1 MNIFTKQIW
10 TNEEYKYDTKTD
22 FIPTITGY
30 VHGTKTQKPTVLVV
44 PGGGYSNVSPAE
56 AEVVAFK
63 FLAQGYNAFILTYS
77 TRTALE
83 QEPVGHQALKD
94 IAKAMV
100 VLNENAGEWNIDIDK
115 IFTIGFSAGGHLVA
129 SLGVHHNKPILDGVR
144 GQWNIKP
151 KAQILC
157 YPVITTTESYA
168 HMGSKTCL
176 LGSEPSDEEV
186 LFMSVEKQVSDQTP
200 TTFLWHCVDDASVSY
215 ENSIAF
221 ANNLGKC
228 GVQFDLHIFP
238 YGAHGVSTV
247 DDAWVAMSYDVNL
260 PVYELMRKLMKRK
273 IEKNDINFT
282 NEVINNL
289 GVKTLEEFLEI
300 QTKERNF
307 KDISTKEY
315 KHISKWVE
323 LAIEWLSIELYK

>member
-10 TNEEYKYDTKTD
+10 TKEEYKYDTKTD

-30 VHGTKTQKPTVLVV
+30 VHGTKNQKPTVLVV
-44 PGGGYSNVSPAE
+44 PGGGYNNVSPTE

-63 FLAQGYNAFILTYS
+63 FLEQGYNAFILTYS
-77 TRTALE
+77 TKSALE
-83 QEPVGHQALKD
+83 IEPVGFQALKD

-100 VLNENAGEWNIDIDK
+100 VLNENATDWNIDIDK

-129 SLGVHHNKPILDGVR
+129 SLGVHHNKSILDEVR
-144 GQWNIKP
+144 GKYNIKP

-157 YPVITTTESYA
+157 YPVISTTESYT

-176 LGSEPSDEEV
+176 LGLEPTEEEV
-186 LFMSVEKQVSDQTP
+186 EFMSLERQVSDQTP
-200 TTFLWHCVDDASVSY
+200 PSFLWHCVDDTSVPY

-228 GVQFDLHIFP
+228 GIQFELHIFP

-247 DDAWVAMSYDVNL
+247 DDAWIGMSYDVNH
-260 PVYELMRKLMKRK
+260 PTYELMRKLMERK
-273 IEKNDINFT
+273 IKQGDVNFT
-282 NEVINNL
+282 SEGINNL
-289 GVKTLEEFLEI
+289 KVNSVEEFLEI
-300 QTKERNF
+300 QRRDRGF
-307 KDISTKEY
+307 KDISTPEY

-323 LAIEWLSIELYK
+323 LVLEWLAFTLNN